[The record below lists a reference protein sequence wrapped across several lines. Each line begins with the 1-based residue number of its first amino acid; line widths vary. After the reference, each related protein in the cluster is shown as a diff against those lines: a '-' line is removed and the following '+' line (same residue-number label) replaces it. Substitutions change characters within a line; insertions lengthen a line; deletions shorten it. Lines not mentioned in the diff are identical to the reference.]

1 MTRVWRI
8 YAYEN
13 IVQVL
18 KYSRERMVLSTK
30 SKGRGALGHI
40 TYFDST
46 QFTVYNGV
54 THDPQNSSFVE

>member
-8 YAYEN
+8 YACEN

-30 SKGRGALGHI
+30 SKGRGALGRI
-40 TYFDST
+40 TYFNFT
-46 QFTVYNGV
+46 YFTVYNGV
-54 THDPQNSSFVE
+54 THDPQIPSVVE